1 MRHLRL
7 NCLSSAGARVIT
19 FIVLATLPLAAVSAV
34 LAWHAYRTSVN
45 GGFDRSQADLFFARS
60 LIVDQ
65 VYRVRL
71 GLEALSSRIVTN
83 GTVQL
88 PDVHMQMPS
97 GTMCRLMLL
106 DETEKIIYRF
116 PTPDESSPDCAPGQR
131 AFSSHSW
138 LKTPGGE
145 DPAVS
150 PFVGVADQKVY
161 VKVTLRTPYPRPNKS
176 FGRGFLVGIKYFPIA
191 EALNYSDAIRGV
203 IAPSFGDLWLYS
215 SPTSTPLPL
224 VTGGHAQTAWT
235 SYALA
240 RIARDARKKLEL
252 DHFQDA
258 RISYSYVPVF
268 EGRSLVATRHQQPK
282 EAHALDLFLARVAF
296 ITLML
301 IIELALVAIAAHFY
315 LVSPLQRLAQSV
327 NVWRRTGHFNPSFP
341 RSIPSEVAFML
352 RAFRRATRELD
363 RHEAELKRAMREQ
376 DVLIK
381 EIHHRVKNNLQIV
394 ASLLNLQA
402 KRISQPEARREF
414 QEIRERVLALATLH
428 RHLYPD
434 GGAAILQLENFLG
447 ELARQLYAVYA
458 PNLLGRVELDL
469 KLDSV
474 TVTADQAVPVALIV
488 TEVMTNA
495 FAHAFSGERSGAV
508 KLSLSRDQ
516 EVCTL
521 TIQDD
526 GIGFD
531 PQNVEKEGGREKL
544 GLKLIAGFT
553 KQLGGE
559 MTLST
564 TDGTQFVLTFIVKP
578 VRRMTLS

>member
-7 NCLSSAGARVIT
+7 RCLSSAGARVVI
-19 FIVLATLPLAAVSAV
+19 FIVLATVPLAAVSGV
-34 LAWHAYRTSVN
+34 LAWHAYRNSVN

-60 LIVDQ
+60 LIFDQ

-71 GLEALSSRIVTN
+71 ELEALSSHIVTN
-83 GTVQL
+83 GFTHL
-88 PDVHMQMPS
+88 SNIRTQMPL
-97 GTMCRLMLL
+97 GTMCRLMLM

-116 PTPDESSPDCAPGQR
+116 PTPDESSPDCAPGRR
-131 AFSSHSW
+131 AFTSPVW
-138 LKTPGGE
+138 LTTPGGE
-145 DPAVS
+145 DPAMS

-161 VKVTLRTPYPRPNKS
+161 VKVTLRSPYPRPDRR
-176 FGRGFLVGIKYFPIA
+176 FGRGFLVGIKFFPIK
-191 EALNYSDAIRGV
+191 EALRYSHSLRSESSS
-203 IAPSFGDLWLYS
+203 PLGDLWLFSTS
-215 SPTSTPLPL
+215 SLTPLPL
-224 VTGGHAQTAWT
+224 VTESDAPAKWT
-235 SYALA
+235 PYALA
-240 RIARDARKKLEL
+240 RIGQDAKKRSEF

-258 RISYSYVPVF
+258 RVNFSFVPIF

-296 ITLML
+296 IALML
-301 IIELALVAIAAHFY
+301 IIELALVAIAAHLY

-341 RSIPSEVAFML
+341 RSIPDEVAFML

-414 QEIRERVLALATLH
+414 QEIRERVRALATLH
-428 RHLYPD
+428 RHLYPE

-458 PNLLGRVELDL
+458 SNLLGRVELDL
-469 KLDSV
+469 KFDSV

-495 FAHAFSGERSGAV
+495 FAHAFPQERTGAV
-508 KLSLSRDQ
+508 KLSLQREN

-521 TIQDD
+521 MIQDD
-526 GIGFD
+526 GVGFD
-531 PQNVEKEGGREKL
+531 LGAVDVEGGREKL

-559 MTLST
+559 MSLSST
-564 TDGTQFVLTFIVKP
+564 NGTRFILTFTVKP